1 MVHKLGINTIEKI
14 AKIVIL
20 ITATLELIFVIF
32 IFYSELI
39 GKNVS
44 IGGNYLLFG
53 LIINTGILVLIY
65 ASVSE
70 FIKAYRENK

>member
-1 MVHKLGINTIEKI
+1 MAHKLGINTIEKI

-20 ITATLELIFVIF
+20 IPATLGLIFIIF

-53 LIINTGILVLIY
+53 LTINTGILVLIY

>member
-20 ITATLELIFVIF
+20 ISATLELIFVIF